1 MFPHGRQNGFRSFID
16 QISQKKRLSMKI
28 AQTALALTGIL
39 SLFAPSPPPPAQK
52 ALEKSSGPS
61 SEWVLNEQ
69 EYFEKPGI
77 SVLVFHDY
85 YPEGKQ
91 GGIEIIQHDERIAA
105 LGDVRLESA
114 PGQWGK
120 LPVPGRRIVD
130 RAAPRVQVPLRFEK
144 EQIEYVV
151 RVEPDGDAIAV
162 TVDLVRPLPA
172 EFIGRAGFNLE
183 LFPSAYFGKTYCLG
197 DVYGIFTRQGNG
209 PNMRDEQGVRP
220 IVLAKGPQFV
230 AAAEDPMRRLVIESS
245 SGDILYFDGR
255 SQDTNGWFLVRS
267 LIPAGA
273 TRGAVRWKITPNAI
287 SGWMR
292 SPVIGI
298 SEVGYHPRQEK
309 RAVIELDPRTCPLG
323 EVSLLRVDPE
333 KGPVPVLTKPLAP
346 WGRFLRYNYAF
357 FDFTEIKEPGSYVV
371 RYENTSTPPFLISP
385 DVYRH
390 DVWQPTL
397 ETFLPVQMCHI
408 RVIDRGRIWHGA
420 CHMDD
425 ALQAPPNLDLSYV
438 EGYRQGASTETEFA
452 ADEHIPGF
460 DRGGWHDAADH
471 DLAGGAQAWAT
482 QLLALSREA
491 FGLDS
496 DQTTVDSAHLN
507 VVLHVPDGKPDIL
520 QQVVHGVEYLLTGYR
535 AAGHSFT
542 GVSDP
547 SLEQYGTLGEPSVI
561 TDNRVFDPSLGIDEV
576 KGDRSGRRDDRYAF
590 TNRDTGLE
598 YAVIAALAAS
608 SRVLR
613 GYDDALAGECLAT
626 AIKAWEFEQS
636 HLPARFA
643 NPYVPEH
650 ADHQEVLA
658 AVELL
663 ITTQQTSYEE
673 RLKALLPVIAESP
686 EEMGWAVARAMPFV
700 KDKDY
705 TRNLS
710 RILDDYA
717 ADLEEDLAKTPYGVP
732 FKPRIWGVTWD
743 IQRYAVR
750 QYFLHKAFPQKFD
763 RENVLRVLNYV
774 LGCHPASNT
783 SLVSA
788 VGAKSMT
795 VAYGINLND
804 WTHIPGGGVS
814 GPSLIRPDFPELKEP
829 FPFLWQQAEYVLT
842 GAATYVFTVLAADRM
857 LNETP

>member
-1 MFPHGRQNGFRSFID
+1 MR
-16 QISQKKRLSMKI
+16 
-28 AQTALALTGIL
+28 TAFTSLAMTGIL
-39 SLFAPSPPPPAQK
+39 ALFAPSVRSAAETAQ
-52 ALEKSSGPS
+52 EKTSKPTSV
-61 SEWVLNEQ
+61 WVLNDQ
-69 EYFEKPGI
+69 EYFEKPGL

-91 GGIEIIQHDERIAA
+91 GGIEIIQHGERIAA
-105 LGDVRLESA
+105 LGDMRLEFA

-120 LPVPGRRIVD
+120 LPVPGKRLVD
-130 RAAPRVQVPLRFEK
+130 RAANRAEVPLRFEK

-162 TVDLVRPLPA
+162 TVDLARPLPA
-172 EFIGRAGFNLE
+172 ELVGRAGFNME
-183 LFPSAYFGKTYCLG
+183 VFPSAYFGKAYHLG
-197 DVYGIFTRQGNG
+197 GTDGVFTRQGNG

-220 IVLAKGPQFV
+220 VILAKGPKFV
-230 AAAEDPMRRLVIESS
+230 AAPEDPMRRLVIESFN
-245 SGDILYFDGR
+245 GDLLYFDGR

-267 LIPAGA
+267 LVPAGA
-273 TRGAVRWKITPNAI
+273 TKGAVCWRITPNAVP
-287 SGWMR
+287 GWMR
-292 SPVIGI
+292 PPVIGI
-298 SEVGYHPRQEK
+298 SQVGYHPGQQK
-309 RAVIELDPRTCPLG
+309 HAVIELDPRTDPLG
-323 EVSLLRVDPE
+323 EASLLRVDPE
-333 KGPVPVLTKPLAP
+333 KGLVPVLTKPLAR
-346 WGRFLRYNYAF
+346 WGRFLRYDYAL
-357 FDFTEIKEPGSYVV
+357 FDFTEVKEPGIYMV
-371 RYENTSTPPFLISP
+371 RYGDARTSPFLISRE
-385 DVYRH
+385 VYRH

-408 RVIDRGRIWHGA
+408 RVIDRGRIWHGT

-425 ALQAPPNLDLSYV
+425 VLQAPPNLDLAYI
-438 EGYRQGASTETEFA
+438 EGYRQGASTETKYA
-452 ADEHIPGF
+452 ADEHIPGL

-496 DQTTVDSAHLN
+496 DQTTVDTARLN

-520 QQVVHGVEYLLTGYR
+520 QQVVHGVEHLLTGYR
-535 AAGHSFT
+535 VAGHSFT
-542 GVSDP
+542 GISDP
-547 SLEQYGTLGEPSVI
+547 NLEQYGTLGEPAVI
-561 TDNRVFDPSLGIDEV
+561 TDNRVFDPSLGVDEV

-590 TNRDTGLE
+590 TNRDTGME
-598 YAVIAALAAS
+598 YASIAALAAS

-613 GYDDALAGECLAT
+613 GYDDALAKECLAT

-636 HLPARFA
+636 HPPARFA
-643 NPYVPEH
+643 NPYVPER
-650 ADHQEVLA
+650 ADIQEVIA

-663 ITTQQTSYEE
+663 ITTQGVRYAE
-673 RLKALLPVIAESP
+673 RLKALLPVVAERP
-686 EEMGWAVARAMPFV
+686 DEVGWAAARALPFV
-700 KDKDY
+700 KGEDFSKGLD
-705 TRNLS
+705 
-710 RILDDYA
+710 RILGEYA
-717 ADLEEDLAKTPYGVP
+717 AKLKEELAETPYGVP
-732 FKPRIWGVTWD
+732 FRPQVWGVTWD
-743 IQRYAVR
+743 IQEYAVR
-750 QYFLHKAFPQKFD
+750 QYYLHEAYPQKFD
-763 RENVLRVLNYV
+763 RENLLRVLNYV

-842 GAATYVFTVLAADRM
+842 GATTYVFTVLAADQL

>member
-1 MFPHGRQNGFRSFID
+1 MRTVFTI
-16 QISQKKRLSMKI
+16 
-28 AQTALALTGIL
+28 LAMTGML
-39 SLFAPSPPPPAQK
+39 ALFAPSRQSPAETAQ
-52 ALEKSSGPS
+52 EKTSKPASG
-61 SEWVLNEQ
+61 WVLNDQ
-69 EYFEKPGI
+69 EYFEKPGL

-91 GGIEIIQHDERIAA
+91 GGIEIIQHGERVAA

-120 LPVPGRRIVD
+120 LPVPGKRIVD
-130 RAAPRVQVPLRFEK
+130 RTANRAEVPLRFEK

-162 TVDLVRPLPA
+162 TVDFAHPLPA
-172 EFIGRAGFNLE
+172 KLIGRAGFNLE
-183 LFPSAYFGKTYCLG
+183 LFPSAYFGKTYHLG
-197 DVYGIFTRQGNG
+197 GSPGVFTRQGNG

-220 IVLAKGPQFV
+220 AILAKGPKFV
-230 AAAEDPMRRLVIESS
+230 AAPEDPMRRLVIESFN
-245 SGDILYFDGR
+245 GDLLYFDGR

-267 LIPAGA
+267 LVPAGA
-273 TRGAVRWKITPNAI
+273 RKGAVRWRITPNAVP
-287 SGWMR
+287 GWMR
-292 SPVIGI
+292 PPVIGI
-298 SEVGYHPRQEK
+298 SQVGYHPGQEK
-309 RAVIELDPRTCPLG
+309 RAVIELDPRTDLLG
-323 EVSLLRVDPE
+323 EASLLRVDPE
-333 KGPVPVLTKPLAP
+333 KGLVAVLTKPLAR
-346 WGRFLRYNYAF
+346 WGRFLRYDYAV
-357 FDFTEIKEPGSYVV
+357 FDFTEVTEPGSYIV
-371 RYENTSTPPFLISP
+371 RYKDVITSPFLLSP
-385 DVYRH
+385 EVYRH

-408 RVIDRGRIWHGA
+408 RVIDRGRIWHGT

-425 ALQAPPNLDLSYV
+425 GLQAPPNLDLAYI
-438 EGYRQGASTETEFA
+438 EGYRQGASTETKYA
-452 ADEHIPGF
+452 ADEHIPGL

-496 DQTTVDSAHLN
+496 DQTTVDSARLN
-507 VVLHVPDGKPDIL
+507 VVLHVPDGKPDLL

-535 AAGHSFT
+535 VAGHSFT
-542 GVSDP
+542 GISDP
-547 SLEQYGTLGEPSVI
+547 SLEQYGILGEPSVI
-561 TDNRVFDPSLGIDEV
+561 TDNRVFDPSLGVDEV

-590 TNRDTGLE
+590 TNRDSGLE
-598 YAVIAALAAS
+598 YASIAALAAS

-613 GYDDALAGECLAT
+613 GYDDVLAKECFAT
-626 AIKAWEFEQS
+626 AVKAWEFEQS
-636 HLPARFA
+636 HTPARFA
-643 NPYVPEH
+643 NPYVPER
-650 ADHQEVLA
+650 ADTQEVIA

-663 ITTQQTSYEE
+663 ITTHEAKYAE
-673 RLKALLPVIAESP
+673 RLKALLPVVAEIPDEVS
-686 EEMGWAVARAMPFV
+686 WAAARALPLV
-700 KDKDY
+700 KDEGFSKGLD
-705 TRNLS
+705 
-710 RILDDYA
+710 RILGEYA
-717 ADLEEDLAKTPYGVP
+717 AKLKEELAKTPYGVP
-732 FKPRIWGVTWD
+732 FKPQVWGVTWD
-743 IQRYAVR
+743 IQEYAVR
-750 QYFLHKAFPQKFD
+750 QYYLHKAYPQKFG
-763 RENVLRVLNYV
+763 RENLLRVLNYV

-842 GAATYVFTVLAADRM
+842 GAATYVFTVLAADRL